1 MRRRFSL
8 VGAVLVAGALLSCS
22 EGPTAGEL
30 EVVLET
36 ARSDLGAIQFT
47 IVSAEPASIDSVA
60 AACAGCGLFDA
71 RIGTTEVRGIVTGAL
86 SSGAVFRI
94 TVPDL
99 ALAASYAISVQQ
111 ASTRDYQAL
120 PPTGIVLRV
129 SVPQ

>member
-1 MRRRFSL
+1 MNRYFRL
-8 VGAVLVAGALLSCS
+8 GIAVLVAGALLSCS

-30 EVVLET
+30 EVILDT
-36 ARSDLGAIQFT
+36 PRSDLGAIQFV
-47 IVSAEPASIDSVA
+47 IVSAEPASVDSVT

-71 RIGTTEVRGIVTGAL
+71 RIGTAEVRGIVTGPLTAGRVL
-86 SSGAVFRI
+86 RI

-99 ALAASYAISVQQ
+99 RLAASYAVSVQQ

-120 PPTGIVLRV
+120 PPSGIVLRV

>member
-1 MRRRFSL
+1 MRRHLSL
-8 VGAVLVAGALLSCS
+8 TGAVLVAGALLSCS

-36 ARSDLGAIQFT
+36 SRSDLGAIQFA
-47 IVSAEPASIDSVA
+47 IISAEPAAIDSVHV
-60 AACAGCGLFDA
+60 ACAGCALFDA
-71 RIGTTEVRGIVTGAL
+71 RIGTTEVRGIITGVL
-86 SSGAVFRI
+86 SSGVVFRI

-99 ALAASYAISVQQ
+99 GLAPTYAIGVQQ
-111 ASTRDYQAL
+111 AATRDYQVL

>member
-1 MRRRFSL
+1 MRRHLSL
-8 VGAVLVAGALLSCS
+8 TGAILVAGALLSCS
-22 EGPTAGEL
+22 EGPTAGEI

-36 ARSDLGAIQFT
+36 SRSDLGAIQFAV
-47 IVSAEPASIDSVA
+47 ISAEPASIDGVQ
-60 AACAGCGLFDA
+60 AACAGCSLFDA
-71 RIGTTEVRGIVTGAL
+71 RIGTTEVRGIVTGVL
-86 SSGAVFRI
+86 SSGVVFRI

-111 ASTRDYQAL
+111 AATRDYQAL